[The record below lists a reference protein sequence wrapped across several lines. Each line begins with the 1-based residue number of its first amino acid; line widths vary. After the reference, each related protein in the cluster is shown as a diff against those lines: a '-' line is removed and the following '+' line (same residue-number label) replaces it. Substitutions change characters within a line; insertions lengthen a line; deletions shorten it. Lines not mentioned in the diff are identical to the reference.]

1 MRVHRIIAALCGMKG
16 VKRTLV
22 GGLILTASLLAAPG
36 AAGAGPPRIVTTHVD
51 VSVVD
56 SYFTQLCGFEVRFF
70 NVGTFTSKLFVDEE
84 GTIVREIDTFPGDNA
99 GWSSPASGRSI
110 VFPATAKL
118 VTEYP
123 NGTALGSAATVTGT
137 GLSAKVPGIPADAG
151 IAVFAGHVAFIDPD
165 GVPIVAFDQLL
176 SIRGHSSDPAV
187 FEAAV
192 CAALSP

>member
-1 MRVHRIIAALCGMKG
+1 MNCIERALFVGLAAAAALF
-16 VKRTLV
+16 
-22 GGLILTASLLAAPG
+22 
-36 AAGAGPPRIVTTHVD
+36 AGAGSAGAAPPRIETADVN

-56 SYFTQLCGFEVRFF
+56 SHFTQLCGFEVRFF
-70 NVGTFTSKLFVDEE
+70 NIGTFKATLFVDET
-84 GTIVREIDTFPGDNA
+84 GTIVREIDTFPGDNV

-110 VFPATAKL
+110 AFPNGAML

-123 NGTALGSAATVTGT
+123 NGTALGSVATTTGH
-137 GLSAKVPGIPADAG
+137 GLSAKIPGIPADAG
-151 IAVFAGHVAFIDPD
+151 TAVFAGHVAFIDPD

-176 SIRGHSSDPAV
+176 SINGHSSDPAV